1 MMRRLCHFIATA
13 LVTVAISA
21 GAAIEELE
29 FASEDQQARYE
40 NLTYELRC
48 PKCLSGNLAD
58 SDAPI
63 AADLRAEIYEQL
75 QEGRSDE
82 EIKEFMTVRYG
93 DFILY
98 RPKLNT
104 GTALLWFGPL
114 ALLLAGFFIVRRM
127 LAASRAYVD
136 VALSPDE
143 EQQLHTLLKDD
154 KES

>member
-1 MMRRLCHFIATA
+1 MMHPIRHCIAALMLVLATA
-13 LVTVAISA
+13 A

-29 FASEDQQARYE
+29 FTSEEQQARYE
-40 NLTYELRC
+40 NLIYELRC

-63 AADLRAEIYEQL
+63 AADLRAEIYDQL

-98 RPKLNT
+98 RPRLNT

-127 LAASRAYVD
+127 LAASRGSVD

-143 EQQLHTLLKDD
+143 ERQLHTLLKDG